1 MGKRVLVVDDAVFM
15 RIILKDILLN
25 NNFEVVGEAEN
36 GKVAVEA
43 YQRLHPDIVTMDI
56 SMPMMD
62 GIDALRAIR
71 ALDPEAKIIMVS
83 AMGQQP
89 MVREAIK
96 AGALDFIVKPFQPD
110 RVVEALSRALA

>member
-56 SMPMMD
+56 SMPKMD